1 MRGASPLDAHGMTE
15 HDYFAGDPRT
25 NRERMLAGDF
35 YIADDPESEDRSRR
49 AVRLAEEY
57 RQAFAQGDPDAGA
70 LLADLIGDL
79 GVGAFIKPP
88 LYVDYGDFITLG
100 PRVFANYGLVALDV
114 APITIGADSQL
125 GPNVQLLTPIHP
137 IDPAPRRAKLEAAK
151 PITLGENVWLGWR
164 RHRLPGR
171 HHRRQHRGRG
181 GLGRH
186 PRPAG
191 QRGRRRQP
199 GPGDPHHRRRVLTA
213 RGGAVSPPAS
223 AAGRA
228 SAGGRRPWA
237 PGPPA

>member
-88 LYVDYGDFITLG
+88 LYIDYGDFITLG

-151 PITLGENVWLGWR
+151 PITLGENVWLGGGVIVCPGVTIGDNTVVGAGSVVTR
-164 RHRLPGR
+164 DLPANVVAVGN
-171 HHRRQHRGRG
+171 
-181 GLGRH
+181 
-186 PRPAG
+186 PA
-191 QRGRRRQP
+191 RVIRTI
-199 GPGDPHHRRRVLTA
+199 GD
-213 RGGAVSPPAS
+213 AS
-223 AAGRA
+223 
-228 SAGGRRPWA
+228 
-237 PGPPA
+237 